1 MGPGHESAK
10 CDPDSDFDFDPDR
23 SFNFDPDGLSILR
36 PALVVVSF
44 ILDMEEL

>member
-10 CDPDSDFDFDPDR
+10 CDTDSD
-23 SFNFDPDGLSILR
+23 FNFDPDGLSILR

-44 ILDMEEL
+44 ILDMEKL